1 MLKQYEEY
9 ETQIIDYFNE
19 RQSNNNT
26 YNLSCHNITKKLH
39 IPMKKV
45 TLILN
50 KSDSFIKSNPIVV
63 GSNKHFNNSHVYHLN
78 V

>member
-1 MLKQYEEY
+1 MLKEY
-9 ETQIIDYFNE
+9 EKQMIGYFNE

-26 YNLSCHNITKKLH
+26 YNLTCRNITKKLH

-50 KSDSFIKSNPIVV
+50 TSDSFIKSNPFVV
-63 GSNKHFNNSHVYHLN
+63 GSNKHFENSNVYHLN
-78 V
+78 L

>member
-1 MLKQYEEY
+1 MLKEY
-9 ETQIIDYFNE
+9 EKKIIDYFNE

-26 YNLSCHNITKKLH
+26 YNLSCRNITKKLH

-63 GSNKHFNNSHVYHLN
+63 GSNKYFKNSNVYHLN

>member
-1 MLKQYEEY
+1 MLKEY
-9 ETQIIDYFNE
+9 EKQMIGYFNE

-26 YNLSCHNITKKLH
+26 YNLTCRNITKKLH

-45 TLILN
+45 TFILN
-50 KSDSFIKSNPIVV
+50 TSDSFIKSNPLLV
-63 GSNKHFNNSHVYHLN
+63 GSNKHFNNAHVYHLN